1 MPLLER
7 EPGSLYYEVTD
18 LTPPWVENPGTVV
31 FCHGVSTT
39 HGIWSNW
46 LPVLAGD
53 YRLVRFDTRGFGRS
67 TAPGAGFP
75 WTLDL
80 LVDDV
85 MAVARAA
92 GAETF
97 HLVGESL
104 GGTVALA
111 LAIAHGDALESLT
124 VCSAAHRGGSIQR
137 AGGWR
142 AYVAEHGMEAWSRM
156 MMDLR
161 FHDDGV
167 PAPVAEWFHREQAA
181 TSADSTLDL
190 ADLLLGTDLAPM
202 LPRITAPTLI
212 LAPNASPFIS
222 LEIFLDM
229 HRRIPHSELQV
240 FADARHGLVCS
251 HGAACAQTLKQFL
264 ARRGLQATG

>member
-1 MPLLER
+1 MPWLER

-18 LTPPWVENPGTVV
+18 LTPPWAENPGTVV

-39 HGIWSNW
+39 HGIWSTW
-46 LPVLAGD
+46 LPVLAD
-53 YRLVRFDTRGFGRS
+53 AYRLVRFDTRGFGQS
-67 TAPGAGFP
+67 TVPGAGFQ

-80 LVDDV
+80 LVEDV
-85 MAVARAA
+85 MTVARAA
-92 GAETF
+92 GAERF

-111 LAIAHGDALESLT
+111 LAIAHGDLLDSLT

-142 AYVAEHGMEAWSRM
+142 AYIEEHGMEAWSRM

-181 TSADSTLDL
+181 TSPHSTLDL
-190 ADLLLGTDLAPM
+190 ADLLLGTDLTPM
-202 LPRITAPTLI
+202 LPRITTPTLI

-251 HGAACAQTLKQFL
+251 HGAACARTLREFL
-264 ARRGLQATG
+264 ARRQLRAAR

>member
-1 MPLLER
+1 MPWLER

-18 LTPPWVENPGTVV
+18 LTPPWIENPGTVV

-39 HGIWSNW
+39 HGIWSTW
-46 LPVLAGD
+46 LPVLAD
-53 YRLVRFDTRGFGRS
+53 QYRLVRFDTRGFGRS
-67 TAPGAGFP
+67 TVPGAGFS
-75 WTLDL
+75 WTMEL
-80 LVDDV
+80 LIEDV
-85 MAVARAA
+85 LAVARAA

-111 LAIAHGDALESLT
+111 LAISHGDSLNSLT

-142 AYVAEHGMEAWSRM
+142 AYVEQHGMEAWSHM
-156 MMDLR
+156 MMSLR
-161 FHDDGV
+161 FHDDV
-167 PAPVAEWFHREQAA
+167 PAAVAKWFHREQAA
-181 TSADSTLDL
+181 ASADSTLDL
-190 ADLLLGTDLAPM
+190 ADLLLGTDLTPM
-202 LPRITAPTLI
+202 LPRIATPTLI

-222 LEIFLDM
+222 VEMFLAM
-229 HRRIPHSELQV
+229 HRHIPHSELQV

-264 ARRGLQATG
+264 ARRCLQTAG

>member
-1 MPLLER
+1 MT
-7 EPGSLYYEVTD
+7 SW
-18 LTPPWVENPGTVV
+18 PWRGR
-31 FCHGVSTT
+31 
-39 HGIWSNW
+39 
-46 LPVLAGD
+46 LAP
-53 YRLVRFDTRGFGRS
+53 RRS
-67 TAPGAGFP
+67 TSSAN
-75 WTLDL
+75 
-80 LVDDV
+80 
-85 MAVARAA
+85 R
-92 GAETF
+92 
-97 HLVGESL
+97 L

-190 ADLLLGTDLAPM
+190 ADLLLGTDLTPM
-202 LPRITAPTLI
+202 LPNITAPHPDPGAERQPVH
-212 LAPNASPFIS
+212 LAGDLSRHAPANSAQRAAGLRRRPPRPGV
-222 LEIFLDM
+222 LPRRRLRPDPQ
-229 HRRIPHSELQV
+229 RIPRTPGS
-240 FADARHGLVCS
+240 
-251 HGAACAQTLKQFL
+251 
-264 ARRGLQATG
+264 TG